1 MTLDPEQA
9 KKLVGEKAAEFVKD
23 GMIVGLGTGSTAY
36 YTINKLG
43 EMVANGLN
51 IKAIPTSKASEEQA
65 IKVGIPLVTLDT
77 HTVIDI
83 TIDGADE
90 IDPDLNLIKGLGGA
104 LLREKIVAC
113 VSKQEI
119 IIADERKIVKK
130 LGTRSPLP
138 VEIVPF
144 GLEVCLSKLKPLCKD
159 LALRMRDSEP
169 FITDNGNYIL
179 DLSFDENGIEN
190 AVELEAILN
199 NIPGVVENGLFI
211 GLATSA
217 IVESEGEL
225 KILKRPN

>member
-1 MTLDPEQA
+1 MKLDPEDA

-23 GMIVGLGTGSTAY
+23 GMVVGLGTGSTAY

-43 EMVANGLN
+43 EMVADGLD
-51 IKAIPTSKASEEQA
+51 IKAIPTSKASEKQA
-65 IKVGIPLVTLDT
+65 IEVGIPLVGLEF
-77 HTVIDI
+77 HPVIDI

-104 LLREKIVAC
+104 LLREKIVAS

-119 IIADERKIVKK
+119 IIADERKIVPH

-138 VEIVPF
+138 VEIIPF
-144 GLEVCLSKLKPLCKD
+144 GLEVCLTKLKPMCKD
-159 LALRMRDSEP
+159 LRMRMNDTMP
-169 FITDNGNYIL
+169 FVTDNGNYIL
-179 DLSFDENGIEN
+179 DMYFDKIDDP
-190 AVELEAILN
+190 VKLETSLN

-217 IVESEGEL
+217 IVESEGSI
-225 KILKRPN
+225 KILQRPT

>member
-1 MTLDPEQA
+1 MTLTPEQA

-43 EMVANGLN
+43 EMVADGLD
-51 IKAIPTSKASEEQA
+51 IKAIPTSKASEKQA
-65 IKVGIPLVTLDT
+65 IEVGIPLVGLEF
-77 HTVIDI
+77 HPVIDI

-104 LLREKIVAC
+104 LLREKIVAA

-119 IIADERKIVKK
+119 IIADERKLVPH

-138 VEIVPF
+138 VEIIPF
-144 GLEVCLSKLKPLCKD
+144 GLEVCLTKLKPMCKD
-159 LALRMRDSEP
+159 LKMRMVDTMP
-169 FITDNGNYIL
+169 FVTDNGNYIL
-179 DLSFDENGIEN
+179 DMYFDKIDDP
-190 AVELEAILN
+190 VKLETSLN

-217 IVESEGEL
+217 IVESEGSI
-225 KILKRPN
+225 KILQRPT

>member
-23 GMIVGLGTGSTAY
+23 GMTVGLGTGSTAY
-36 YTINKLG
+36 YMINKLG
-43 EMVANGLN
+43 EMVTDGLD
-51 IKAIPTSKASEEQA
+51 IKAIPTSRASGEQA
-65 IKVGIPLVTLDT
+65 VKVGIPLVTLDT

-104 LLREKIVAC
+104 LLREKIVAS

-119 IIADERKIVKK
+119 IIADERKIVNK

-138 VEIVPF
+138 VEIIPF
-144 GLEVCLSKLKPLCKD
+144 GLEVCLSKLDHLCKN
-159 LALRMRDSEP
+159 LELRMKDSKP
-169 FITDNGNYIL
+169 FVTDNGNYIL
-179 DLSFDENGIEN
+179 DMYFDDNGIEN
-190 AVELEAILN
+190 AVELEATLN

-225 KILKRPN
+225 KILKRPD